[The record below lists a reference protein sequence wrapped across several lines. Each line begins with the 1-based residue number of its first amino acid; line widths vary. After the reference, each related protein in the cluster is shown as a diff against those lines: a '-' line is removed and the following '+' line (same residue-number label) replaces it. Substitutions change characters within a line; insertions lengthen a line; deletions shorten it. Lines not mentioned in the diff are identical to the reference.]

1 MFYQMAP
8 RVDTRRPLGGNVNV
22 VGPKL
27 GDHAFHSWAV
37 ILVGAVL
44 FAALFGLLTMIMD
57 LIFEGEFRMTV
68 GIMGFGMIAF
78 VG

>member
-1 MFYQMAP
+1 M
-8 RVDTRRPLGGNVNV
+8 TRR
-22 VGPKL
+22 
-27 GDHAFHSWAV
+27 AAA
-37 ILVGAVL
+37 LVGAVL

>member
-1 MFYQMAP
+1 MF
-8 RVDTRRPLGGNVNV
+8 
-22 VGPKL
+22 